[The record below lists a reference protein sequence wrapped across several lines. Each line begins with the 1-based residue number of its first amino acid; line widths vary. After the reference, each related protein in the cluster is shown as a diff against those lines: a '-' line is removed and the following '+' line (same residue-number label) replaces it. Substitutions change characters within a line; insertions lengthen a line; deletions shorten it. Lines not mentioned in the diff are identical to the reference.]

1 MSKKKKK
8 TLKNDKKLKRTSLI
22 FNYSLELIF
31 IVALGISILID
42 IVFRECLISNISNH
56 SADIIIVLL
65 PSVVT
70 ALSIILSLQKERIYG
85 IENSDFRKLRGEKT
99 YNFLEM
105 MNYTI
110 VIFVIFFSDEWRS
123 IGDFTNTLH
132 HSSVFFVTTAR

>member
-132 HSSVFFVTTAR
+132 HSSVFFE

>member
-8 TLKNDKKLKRTSLI
+8 TLNNDKKLKRTSLI

-132 HSSVFFVTTAR
+132 HSSVFF